1 MTYNQAKN
9 LLTKNIENMTLEQLQ
24 KHKIALLD
32 AWRHSE
38 GFFGEVTAVKN
49 GFYLVLAS
57 ESAKGYTPRDI
68 WLTTKLKARYYETEK
83 REMDVFSLQIFK

>member
-1 MTYNQAKN
+1 MTYKQAEN
-9 LLTKNIENMTLEQLQ
+9 LLTKNIENMTIEQLQ

-38 GFFGEVTAVKN
+38 GFFGMPEAVKN

-68 WLTTKLKARYYETEK
+68 WLTVKLKARYYETEK
-83 REMDVFSLQIFK
+83 REMEVFNS

>member
-1 MTYNQAKN
+1 MTYKQAQN
-9 LLTKNIENMTLEQLQ
+9 LLTKNIEIMTLEQLQ

-38 GFFGEVTAVKN
+38 GFFGMTEAVKN

-57 ESAKGYTPRDI
+57 ESAEGYTPRDI
-68 WLTTKLKARYYETEK
+68 WLTTRLKAIYYETEK
-83 REMDVFSLQIFK
+83 REMDILNS